1 MTQMVDSKQEEL
13 GTDVIVKIAAENT
26 RSPYPFKKVYLLF
39 VSELGLPNA
48 RLYKFGNTVFVIHPS
63 EQREE
68 FGMFR
73 ALNAD
78 TAENFIQNSKMFV
91 DKAIEDGF
99 TGLQTTFSDP
109 SLLNIFKYIA
119 REEQELGNPNMGYTV
134 QKSTD
139 GKQIRVTLVLQGERM
154 GA

>member
-1 MTQMVDSKQEEL
+1 MTQMVDSQQKEL
-13 GTDVIVKIAAENT
+13 GTDMIVQIAAENT
-26 RSPYPFKKVYLLF
+26 RSPYPFKKVFLLF

-78 TAENFIQNSKMFV
+78 IAENFVQNSKMFI
-91 DKAIEDGF
+91 DQAIKDGF

-109 SLLNIFKYIA
+109 SLLNIFQYIA

-139 GKQIRVTLVLQGERM
+139 GKQIRVTLVLKGERM
-154 GA
+154 GS